1 MEATITLRY
10 LPSLPQGA
18 LNAAIQSTL
27 FILTFRFEIAHI
39 SYSTAHRPL
48 SSASLNSEVSNATTV
63 ETKASVNDI
72 LSMAADAE
80 DMSVY
85 SLDLDNQ
92 AMSFGALMKMSP
104 VQPQVSLDI
113 TQRALMAYL
122 WFTSGELDILCNL
135 FFRP

>member
-27 FILTFRFEIAHI
+27 FILTFRFEIARF
-39 SYSTAHRPL
+39 SYSTALRPL

-122 WFTSGELDILCNL
+122 
-135 FFRP
+135 